1 MSTYANVLTIA
12 IPIFFFLVLVEIL
25 YGLISKK
32 NYYNLMDTLSSLSS
46 GITNLLKDLLG
57 IGFIIISYPF
67 IKKSISIIELNESI
81 ILYFVAFICL
91 DFASYWNHRLN
102 HSINFFWN
110 QHVIHH
116 SSQEFNL
123 ACALR
128 QSISNL
134 LGYGAIFLIPA
145 ALLGVPHKIIS
156 FLAPLHLFGQFW
168 YHTKHIGKL
177 GILEYIFV
185 TPSQHRVHHAINPIY
200 IDKNL
205 AAIFCIWDRWF
216 GTFQEELE
224 EEPPVYGVLKPVRTW
239 NPIIIN
245 FTHLWGL
252 MLDFKRTSSWK
263 EKFLLWWMPT
273 GYRPA
278 DVAKNFPVNTIEDVY
293 DFQKYAP
300 PATPLVK
307 FWAFSQWFCTTILM
321 FFFLSDFTLF
331 DTDQALLFGGLIFI
345 CVFSYSSLMDGY
357 KWAYSLEIFRNGIGI
372 VFFIIPTQ
380 WEFYS
385 FNTPTLLSFALL
397 YFSLGLMF
405 SITLFIKHKNQLIK
419 NISH

>member
-12 IPIFFFLVLVEIL
+12 IPVFFFLVLIEIL

-57 IGFIIISYPF
+57 IGIIIISYPF

-81 ILYFVAFICL
+81 LLYFIAFICL

-123 ACALR
+123 ACGLR

-145 ALLGVPHKIIS
+145 AIFGVPHKVIS

-177 GILEYIFV
+177 GFLEYIFV
-185 TPSQHRVHHAINPIY
+185 TPSQHRVHHAINTEY

-205 AAIFCIWDRWF
+205 SAIFCIWDRLF

-224 EEPPVYGVLKPVRTW
+224 NVPCVYGTLKPVNTW
-239 NPIIIN
+239 NPFIIN
-245 FTHLWGL
+245 FQHLWYL
-252 MLDFKRTSSWK
+252 IVDAWHTRNFKNKIKIW
-263 EKFLLWWMPT
+263 FMPT
-273 GYRPA
+273 GWRPD
-278 DVAKNFPVNTIEDVY
+278 DVKTLIKRDKIIDVY
-293 DFQKYAP
+293 NQKKYNMEYDNIHVFFALFNFIYIK
-300 PATPLVK
+300 AALWLLLTGYDELAYNLK
-307 FWAFSQWFCTTILM
+307 IFYSIFILTTI
-321 FFFLSDFTLF
+321 FGFTS
-331 DTDQALLFGGLIFI
+331 I
-345 CVFSYSSLMDGY
+345 MDSY
-357 KWAYSLEIFRNGIGI
+357 KWASYIEFLRLIIGI
-372 VFFIIPTQ
+372 TFINNITELENFNFYFFN
-380 WEFYS
+380 FY
-385 FNTPTLLSFALL
+385 F
-397 YFSLGLMF
+397 MF
-405 SITLFIKHKNQLIK
+405 SVFLTLT
-419 NISH
+419 ISNYLPKGK

>member
-12 IPIFFFLVLVEIL
+12 IPVFFFLVLVEIL

-57 IGFIIISYPF
+57 IGIIIISYPF
-67 IKKSISIIELNESI
+67 IKNSISIIELNESI
-81 ILYFVAFICL
+81 LLYFIAFICL

-123 ACALR
+123 ACGLR

-145 ALLGVPHKIIS
+145 AIFGVPHKVIS

-177 GILEYIFV
+177 GFLEYIFV
-185 TPSQHRVHHAINPIY
+185 TPSQHRVHHAINTEY

-205 AAIFCIWDRWF
+205 SAIFCIWDRLF

-224 EEPPVYGVLKPVRTW
+224 NVPCVYGTLKPVNTW
-239 NPIIIN
+239 NPFIIN
-245 FTHLWGL
+245 FQHLWYL
-252 MLDFKRTSSWK
+252 IVDAWHTRNLKNKIKIWF
-263 EKFLLWWMPT
+263 MPT
-273 GYRPA
+273 GWRPD
-278 DVAKNFPVNTIEDVY
+278 DVKALIKRDKLIDVY
-293 DFQKYAP
+293 NQKKYNMEYDNIHVFFALFNFIYIN
-300 PATPLVK
+300 AALWLLLTGYDELGYNLK
-307 FWAFSQWFCTTILM
+307 IFYSIFILTTI
-321 FFFLSDFTLF
+321 FGFTS
-331 DTDQALLFGGLIFI
+331 I
-345 CVFSYSSLMDGY
+345 MDSY
-357 KWAYSLEIFRNGIGI
+357 KWASYIEFLRLIMGITFINNITELENFNFY
-372 VFFIIPTQ
+372 FFN
-380 WEFYS
+380 FY
-385 FNTPTLLSFALL
+385 F
-397 YFSLGLMF
+397 MF
-405 SITLFIKHKNQLIK
+405 SVFLTLT
-419 NISH
+419 ISNYLPKENKMG

>member
-185 TPSQHRVHHAINPIY
+185 TPSQHRVHHAIN
-200 IDKNL
+200 
-205 AAIFCIWDRWF
+205 
-216 GTFQEELE
+216 T
-224 EEPPVYGVLKPVRTW
+224 
-239 NPIIIN
+239 
-245 FTHLWGL
+245 
-252 MLDFKRTSSWK
+252 
-263 EKFLLWWMPT
+263 
-273 GYRPA
+273 
-278 DVAKNFPVNTIEDVY
+278 
-293 DFQKYAP
+293 
-300 PATPLVK
+300 
-307 FWAFSQWFCTTILM
+307 
-321 FFFLSDFTLF
+321 
-331 DTDQALLFGGLIFI
+331 
-345 CVFSYSSLMDGY
+345 
-357 KWAYSLEIFRNGIGI
+357 
-372 VFFIIPTQ
+372 
-380 WEFYS
+380 
-385 FNTPTLLSFALL
+385 
-397 YFSLGLMF
+397 
-405 SITLFIKHKNQLIK
+405 
-419 NISH
+419 

>member
-12 IPIFFFLVLVEIL
+12 IPVFFFLVLIEIL

-57 IGFIIISYPF
+57 IGIIIISYPF

-81 ILYFVAFICL
+81 LLYFIAFICL

-123 ACALR
+123 ACGLR

-145 ALLGVPHKIIS
+145 AIFGVPHKVIS

-177 GILEYIFV
+177 GFLEYIFV
-185 TPSQHRVHHAINPIY
+185 TPSQHRVHHAINTEY

-205 AAIFCIWDRWF
+205 SAIFCIWDRLF

-224 EEPPVYGVLKPVRTW
+224 NVPCVYGTLKPVNTW
-239 NPIIIN
+239 NPFIIN
-245 FTHLWGL
+245 FQHLWYL
-252 MLDFKRTSSWK
+252 IVDAWHTRNFKNKIKIW
-263 EKFLLWWMPT
+263 FMPT
-273 GYRPA
+273 GWRTD
-278 DVAKNFPVNTIEDVY
+278 DVKTVIKRDNIIDVY
-293 DFQKYAP
+293 NQKKYNMEYDNIHVFFALFNFIYIN
-300 PATPLVK
+300 AALWLLLTGYDELAYNLK
-307 FWAFSQWFCTTILM
+307 IFYSIFILTTI
-321 FFFLSDFTLF
+321 FGFTS
-331 DTDQALLFGGLIFI
+331 I
-345 CVFSYSSLMDGY
+345 MDSY
-357 KWAYSLEIFRNGIGI
+357 KWASYIEFLRLIMGITFINNITELENFNFY
-372 VFFIIPTQ
+372 FFN
-380 WEFYS
+380 FY
-385 FNTPTLLSFALL
+385 F
-397 YFSLGLMF
+397 MF
-405 SITLFIKHKNQLIK
+405 SVFLTLT
-419 NISH
+419 ISNYLPKGK